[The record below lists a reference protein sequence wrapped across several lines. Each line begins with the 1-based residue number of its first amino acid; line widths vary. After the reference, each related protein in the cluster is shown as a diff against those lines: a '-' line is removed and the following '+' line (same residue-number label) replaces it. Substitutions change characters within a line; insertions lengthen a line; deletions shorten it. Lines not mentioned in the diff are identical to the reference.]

1 MKKYLHFANSTSD
14 IHFLPA
20 SSLVEMEM
28 DGSGT
33 ALDLRF
39 DCQGGGA
46 SGAGAQ
52 AELELTI
59 NDNKG
64 KEVME
69 AIAKEIRIGKEPI
82 ITIADDGNSDYLV
95 SDITAVAAMTSIRI
109 L

>member
-1 MKKYLHFANSTSD
+1 MKKYLHFANSTSE
-14 IHFLPA
+14 IHFVPA

-39 DCQGGGA
+39 NSQGGGA
-46 SGAGAQ
+46 SGAGVE
-52 AELELTI
+52 AEVALTI

-69 AIAKEIRIGKEPI
+69 AIAKEIRIGREPV

-95 SDITAVAAMTSIRI
+95 SDITAVSGMTLLRI